1 MKKTGKAVAL
11 MTALAVT
18 GALLGGCGADSKTE
32 VGQTGAAKTEAGSG
46 TEDSAKTEA
55 AGGNAAEGTVKE
67 DIRVVTYFAG
77 SDAYIID
84 T

>member
-32 VGQTGAAKTEAGSG
+32 AGQTGAAKTEAGSG

-55 AGGNAAEGTVKE
+55 AG
-67 DIRVVTYFAG
+67 
-77 SDAYIID
+77 
-84 T
+84 